1 MTIIFYNIF
10 LLFFRAGIRIA
21 SLWNNKANQWLAG
34 RKNIFEILNSELS
47 TNKSKLIWIHC
58 SSLGEF
64 EQGRPVIESFK
75 TNFPNSKLLITFFSP
90 SGYEIRKEYKVAD
103 WVFYLPMDSPLNA
116 KKFFDI
122 INPSLVV
129 FVKYDF
135 WYYYLTECK
144 KRNIPLLMISAIFRE
159 EQPFFKWY
167 GSFHRKML
175 SCFTYIFVQDENSET
190 LLNSI
195 DINNVLKTG
204 DTRFDRVAG
213 IAANFQSIEIIEK
226 FCGNSKVLVAGSTW
240 PEDEKIIKEA
250 LATNSD
256 IKLIIAPHEVNE
268 KHLDE
273 IKNLFPDAVFFSQ
286 LMTHDSQIVN
296 KKIMIIDNIGML
308 SRLYHYATVAY
319 VGGGFNKG
327 IHNTL
332 EAVVYGKPVI
342 FGPKY
347 RKFKEAVELVRTGSG
362 ISITNTADLS
372 KQLETLLKSK
382 DQYEMKCK
390 NSFEFVQQRKGATK
404 RIINYIQENRLFTS

>member
-204 DTRFDRVAG
+204 DTRFDRVTD

-240 PEDEKIIKEA
+240 PEDEKIIKEGI
-250 LATNSD
+250 ATNPD

-342 FGPKY
+342 FGPEY

>member
-103 WVFYLPMDSPLNA
+103 WVFYLPMDSSLNA

-204 DTRFDRVAG
+204 DTRFDRVTD

-240 PEDEKIIKEA
+240 PEDEKIIKEGI
-250 LATNSD
+250 ATNPD

>member
-204 DTRFDRVAG
+204 DTRFDRVTD

-240 PEDEKIIKEA
+240 PEDEKIIKEGI
-250 LATNSD
+250 ATNPD

-342 FGPKY
+342 FGPEYK
-347 RKFKEAVELVRTGSG
+347 KFKEAVELVRTGSG

>member
-204 DTRFDRVAG
+204 DTRFDRVTD

-240 PEDEKIIKEA
+240 PEDEKIIKEGI
-250 LATNSD
+250 ATNPD
-256 IKLIIAPHEVNE
+256 LKLIIAPHEVNE

-273 IKNLFPDAVFFSQ
+273 IKKLFPGAVLFSQ
-286 LMTHDSQIVN
+286 FTAHNSLLTNN
-296 KKIMIIDNIGML
+296 KILIIDNIGML
-308 SRLYHYATVAY
+308 SSLYHYATIAY

>member
-103 WVFYLPMDSPLNA
+103 WVFYLPMDSSLNA

>member
-90 SGYEIRKEYKVAD
+90 SGYEIRKDYKVAD

-204 DTRFDRVAG
+204 DTRFDRVTD

-240 PEDEKIIKEA
+240 PEDEKIIKEGI
-250 LATNSD
+250 ATNPD

-308 SRLYHYATVAY
+308 SSLYHYATIAY